1 MLTPLK
7 CINKLCFFL
16 QNEADVLNI
25 PGPGG
30 GVFEQTPGGTG
41 NIFASSHMSV
51 Y

>member
-7 CINKLCFFL
+7 CINKLFFP

-25 PGPGG
+25 PGPGR
-30 GVFEQTPGGTG
+30 VFEQTPGGTG
-41 NIFASSHMSV
+41 KFFASSHMNV